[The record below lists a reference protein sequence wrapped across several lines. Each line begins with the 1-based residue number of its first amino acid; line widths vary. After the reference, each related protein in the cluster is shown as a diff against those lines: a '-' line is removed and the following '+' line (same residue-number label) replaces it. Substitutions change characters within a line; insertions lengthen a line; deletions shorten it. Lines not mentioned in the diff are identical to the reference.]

1 MEQLDLNK
9 YKRTE
14 TGRID
19 LSKTFSNVPLPNLCD
34 VQLDSFKWFETV
46 GIEEV
51 FKDIFPVMSNKD
63 TRGRRTD
70 SGEENAVLDFV
81 SAEWR
86 ERKYDFFQCKTSAL
100 TYSRPLFVTF
110 RLKHPDGSIDQDSI
124 FMGDFPTIS
133 ESGTF
138 IINGSEK
145 CIASQLVRSP
155 GAYVSKTTEEIM
167 PKKTDS
173 GVTKGSNDIYG
184 SDIMPSRG
192 SWLEYFTDN
201 RDYVSVRIT
210 SINLLSKD

>member
-86 ERKYDFFQCKTSAL
+86 ER
-100 TYSRPLFVTF
+100 
-110 RLKHPDGSIDQDSI
+110 
-124 FMGDFPTIS
+124 PTLLNRHVCR
-133 ESGTF
+133 EAQQYGQ
-138 IINGSEK
+138 E
-145 CIASQLVRSP
+145 AE
-155 GAYVSKTTEEIM
+155 GAEGHYHS
-167 PKKTDS
+167 
-173 GVTKGSNDIYG
+173 
-184 SDIMPSRG
+184 
-192 SWLEYFTDN
+192 
-201 RDYVSVRIT
+201 
-210 SINLLSKD
+210 LLSRARQKKKAKK